1 MTKEL
6 SSQALARKPQRP
18 PPSLKFQKFSLYLLV
33 TCVTIF
39 VLFKIQSLRTPS
51 STPAALP
58 PSFPTWTSFPYWQ
71 NLISKTEIT
80 LKSCTKKLDSTATKL
95 EESVTFLPLK
105 DLRYAHV
112 AQDGHTWFMSS
123 MYDTHEKGEAQ
134 YQQFPSNSSKGRV
147 LCIKGHDNHDGAW
160 NSYALAWPEAL
171 PRNATLMKGLTF
183 ISNNYYTYDNIWHGL
198 SAMVPFVAWHIKNE
212 CATPSRW
219 ILYHKGELRY
229 KMAGWLRNLMEA
241 TFSETLNI
249 QTFEGFG
256 DDEPLCFEKAVVM
269 RHNEGGMSGENLMQV
284 YDLVRCKAR
293 VLCNVSLEDSSE
305 GKIGMTLLMRTGGR
319 SFQNESEVVRI
330 FDEECKKVEGCR
342 IMVAHSNN
350 LTFCEQVRLMSSTD
364 ILISPHGAQLTNLFL
379 MNKNSSVMEFYP
391 KGWLKLAGVGQ
402 FVYKWMT
409 LWSGMK
415 HQGAWHDPD
424 GDQCPY
430 SEDDRRCMSIYKDG
444 KIGYNETHF
453 AEWGRNVL
461 NEVKRKKTE
470 EASQGRST

>member
-1 MTKEL
+1 MTKPL
-6 SSQALARKPQRP
+6 FPQVQARKPQRP
-18 PPSLKFQKFSLYLLV
+18 PSLNSSKLSIYLLLTFV
-33 TCVTIF
+33 CCF
-39 VLFKIQSLRTPS
+39 VLFHSLRTPLFS
-51 STPAALP
+51 PASA
-58 PSFPTWTSFPYWQ
+58 PSFSSWTILQDWQ
-71 NLISKTEIT
+71 SLIINTT
-80 LKSCTKKLDSTATKL
+80 LILKNYTNQLDSLAFKL
-95 EESVTFLPLK
+95 QESVTFLPLK
-105 DLRYAHV
+105 DLRYANTP
-112 AQDGHTWFMSS
+112 QDDHTWFMSS
-123 MYDTHEKGEAQ
+123 LNDTIEKGEVQ
-134 YQQFPSNSSKGRV
+134 HQQFPSNSSKGRL

-241 TFSETLNI
+241 TYSETVNI

-269 RHNEGGMSGENLMQV
+269 RHSEGGMSGENLMQV

-293 VLCNVSLEDSSE
+293 ILCNVSLEDSSE

-330 FDEECKKVEGCR
+330 FDGECKKVEGCR

-350 LTFCEQVRLMSSTD
+350 LTFCEQV
-364 ILISPHGAQLTNLFL
+364 
-379 MNKNSSVMEFYP
+379 SVYFS
-391 KGWLKLAGVGQ
+391 L
-402 FVYKWMT
+402 
-409 LWSGMK
+409 
-415 HQGAWHDPD
+415 
-424 GDQCPY
+424 
-430 SEDDRRCMSIYKDG
+430 
-444 KIGYNETHF
+444 
-453 AEWGRNVL
+453 
-461 NEVKRKKTE
+461 
-470 EASQGRST
+470 